1 MAAIIAIT
9 TIFVVSGTISF
20 FSNLTLI
27 QSLREQYPD
36 YYKLAGSPTIAVLIF
51 APEINFKWGIF
62 LLTRRFD
69 RLSATPPMLL
79 GTFRV
84 AFWSGWLHV
93 ATLVLLVLSIVGL
106 AFA

>member
-1 MAAIIAIT
+1 MAATFALIVIA
-9 TIFVVSGTISF
+9 VVSGTISF

-36 YYKLAGSPTIAVLIF
+36 YYKLAGSPTIAALVV
-51 APEINFKWGIF
+51 APETNFTWGIF

-69 RLSATPPMLL
+69 RLPETPPMLL

-93 ATLVLLVLSIVGL
+93 VTIFLLTLSIAWL